1 MPQQKPSKVAPAA
14 AARITPAPTTTAP
27 AEIATTPPA
36 LANPDTIVTYKAL
49 YDTLGRAYWEAS
61 DINAKDTIQGVRDAI
76 YDILTDLN
84 IAQLKANTALYLALI
99 PKVRHTNKAL
109 ANIKDDIGSI
119 TKNINTASTV
129 IVSITKVLSMI
140 GKL

>member
-1 MPQQKPSKVAPAA
+1 MPPQKPSKPARAA
-14 AARITPAPTTTAP
+14 AAPATPEPATAP
-27 AEIATTPPA
+27 LAEIATTPPD
-36 LANPDTIVTYKAL
+36 LANPDTIVMYKAL

-61 DINAKDTIQGVRDAI
+61 DLNAKDTIQGARDAI

-99 PKVRHTNKAL
+99 PKIRHTNAAL
-109 ANIKDDIGSI
+109 KQIKEDINSI

-129 IVSITKVLSMI
+129 IASIAKVLSII

>member
-1 MPQQKPSKVAPAA
+1 MAPKKPSKAEPSTAEAVAA
-14 AARITPAPTTTAP
+14 ATTVV
-27 AEIATTPPA
+27 AEIATAPPV
-36 LANPDTIVTYKAL
+36 LENPDTIATYKAL

-61 DINAKDTIQGVRDAI
+61 DINAKDTIQGARDAI

-84 IAQLKANTALYLALI
+84 IAALKANTALYLAVI
-99 PKVRHTNKAL
+99 PKIRQTNSAL
-109 ANIKDDIGSI
+109 GKIKDDIGSI

-129 IVSITKVLSMI
+129 IVSITKVLNVI